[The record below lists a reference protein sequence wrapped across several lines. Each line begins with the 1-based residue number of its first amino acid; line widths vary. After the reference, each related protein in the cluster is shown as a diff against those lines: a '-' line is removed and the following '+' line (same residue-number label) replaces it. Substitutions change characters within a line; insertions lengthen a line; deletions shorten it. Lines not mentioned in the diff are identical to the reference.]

1 MSKVPFIFEIE
12 KTEPMRYQHSY
23 LTYDQMYKRFPKE
36 GKIIEE
42 LTLTYTFGDSLGD
55 IARKF
60 ENRTG
65 WHLLSIDKKSNFNF
79 SAEKKLSKKVSLSEI
94 EQILARG

>member
-12 KTEPMRYQHSY
+12 KTEPMKYQHSY
-23 LTYDQMYKRFPKE
+23 LTYDQMHQRFPKE
-36 GKIIEE
+36 GRIIEE

-79 SAEKKLSKKVSLSEI
+79 STKNLSKKVSLSEI
-94 EQILARG
+94 EDILARG